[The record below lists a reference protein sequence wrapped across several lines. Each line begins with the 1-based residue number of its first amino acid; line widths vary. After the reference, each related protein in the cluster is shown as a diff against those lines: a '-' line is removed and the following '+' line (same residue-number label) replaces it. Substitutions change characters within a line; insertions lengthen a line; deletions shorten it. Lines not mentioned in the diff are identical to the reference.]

1 LDGYSAKTMEG
12 GVRRIRLVAIDVDGT
27 LLDPQGC
34 VTPRTFAAIQAL
46 AASGVIV
53 ALATGRRWT
62 GASVAASALDFHGPM
77 IHMDGAVT
85 RSYPDGEML
94 NAASLD
100 RIIAQR
106 AAESL
111 VSYGIQPIVQY
122 SDYVDEYLHV
132 TDQAAHPAWT
142 AAYISAFRQQIRFRP
157 VAELCDASVD
167 PMRLVAFAPLPVLRR
182 VAVDLA
188 SPECGRQ
195 LLLDGNYGTAELT
208 LFSALASK
216 GNALAMLAS
225 TLDIPLEET
234 MAVGDASND
243 ISMLRVAGL
252 GVAMGQASRRVRA
265 SADVVTGSNAE
276 DGLAQALETHVLG
289 LTST

>member
-1 LDGYSAKTMEG
+1 M
-12 GVRRIRLVAIDVDGT
+12 RRIRLVAIDVDGT

-34 VTPRTFAAIQAL
+34 VTPRTFAAIQML
-46 AASGVIV
+46 TTSGVIV
-53 ALATGRRWT
+53 TLATGRRWT
-62 GASVAASALDFHGPM
+62 GASVAASALDFCGPM

-85 RSYPDGEML
+85 RSYPDGKML
-94 NAASLD
+94 SAASLD
-100 RIIAQR
+100 RFIAQR
-106 AAESL
+106 AAEAL

-122 SDYVDEYLHV
+122 SDHVDEYLHV
-132 TDQAAHPAWT
+132 TDEAAHPAWT

-157 VAELCDASVD
+157 VAQLCDAAVD

-208 LFSALASK
+208 MFSALASK

-234 MAVGDASND
+234 MAIGDASND

-265 SADVVTGSNAE
+265 TADVVTGSNAE
-276 DGLAQALETHVLG
+276 DGLAQALETYVLG
-289 LTST
+289 LASTQTI

>member
-1 LDGYSAKTMEG
+1 M
-12 GVRRIRLVAIDVDGT
+12 RRIRLVAIDVDGT

-106 AAESL
+106 AAEAL
-111 VSYGIQPIVQY
+111 VP
-122 SDYVDEYLHV
+122 
-132 TDQAAHPAWT
+132 T
-142 AAYISAFRQQIRFRP
+142 AFSPSCSILITSMSIS
-157 VAELCDASVD
+157 
-167 PMRLVAFAPLPVLRR
+167 
-182 VAVDLA
+182 
-188 SPECGRQ
+188 
-195 LLLDGNYGTAELT
+195 T
-208 LFSALASK
+208 
-216 GNALAMLAS
+216 
-225 TLDIPLEET
+225 
-234 MAVGDASND
+234 
-243 ISMLRVAGL
+243 
-252 GVAMGQASRRVRA
+252 
-265 SADVVTGSNAE
+265 
-276 DGLAQALETHVLG
+276 
-289 LTST
+289 